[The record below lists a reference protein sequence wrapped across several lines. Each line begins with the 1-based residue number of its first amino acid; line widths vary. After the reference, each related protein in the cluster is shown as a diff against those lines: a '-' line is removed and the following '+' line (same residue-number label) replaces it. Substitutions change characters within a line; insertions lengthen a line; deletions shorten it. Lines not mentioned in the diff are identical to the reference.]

1 MATALLAWVFGLRH
15 AVDADHIAAIDNVV
29 RKLMQAGDAPRS
41 VGLYFALG
49 HSTIVVV
56 ATMLLALG
64 VVSLGGDSLLRE
76 IGGFI
81 GTSVSAL
88 FLLVI
93 AAINLVIFAGLWRTF
108 RAARE
113 QGIHDAEGL
122 DALLANR
129 GLLARLLGPMFR
141 LVTKP
146 WHMYPLGFLF
156 GLGFDTA
163 TEIGLLSISASE
175 AARGA
180 SLADVLVFPALF
192 ASGMALVDTAD
203 FALMVS
209 AYRWAFVDPLRK
221 LWYNLTITGASVA
234 VALLIG
240 GIEALGLIA
249 DRLGLSGGVWA
260 LVDALND
267 SLANVGFAVIALF
280 AIAWLVSVVLYRRMF
295 ADDRV
300 ARKSARD
307 APMPPRRSEPGRR
320 CGALTAFSAFVL
332 ARRWRRRLRAERR
345 PLARVAAGPGHRRR
359 GSTSQEAGR
368 AATRRQT
375 GPAPTAAS
383 LSSDACRRRRRASPP
398 APRAR
403 RAWQARSPSPAR
415 RSTRAPSPGRARRS
429 KPCRG

>member
-1 MATALLAWVFGLRH
+1 MMFVTRWSLRAFEPGIVLLFGGLIAANVAAWAWAFAAFGDRPTVMATALLAWVFGLRH

-29 RKLMQAGDAPRS
+29 RKLMQTGGAPRS
-41 VGLYFALG
+41 AGLYFALG
-49 HSTIVVV
+49 HSTIVVA

-64 VVSLGGDSLLRE
+64 VVSLGGDSLLKD
-76 IGGFI
+76 IGGLI

-93 AAINLVIFAGLWRTF
+93 AAINLVIFAGLWRTL

-113 QGIHDAEGL
+113 QGVHDAEGL

-129 GLLARLLGPMFR
+129 GFLARLLGPMFR

-180 SLADVLVFPALF
+180 SLAQIMVFPALF
-192 ASGMALVDTAD
+192 AAGMALVDTAD
-203 FALMVS
+203 SALMVS

-240 GIEALGLIA
+240 GIEALGLVA
-249 DRLGLSGGVWA
+249 DRLGLTGGVWS
-260 LVDALND
+260 LVDGLNA
-267 SLANVGFAVIALF
+267 SLVNVGLAVIALF

-295 ADDRV
+295 ADDG
-300 ARKSARD
+300 
-307 APMPPRRSEPGRR
+307 RRSPD
-320 CGALTAFSAFVL
+320 ALVGINAT
-332 ARRWRRRLRAERR
+332 
-345 PLARVAAGPGHRRR
+345 
-359 GSTSQEAGR
+359 EAV
-368 AATRRQT
+368 
-375 GPAPTAAS
+375 
-383 LSSDACRRRRRASPP
+383 
-398 APRAR
+398 
-403 RAWQARSPSPAR
+403 
-415 RSTRAPSPGRARRS
+415 
-429 KPCRG
+429 

>member
-1 MATALLAWVFGLRH
+1 MGRVTKSSWRGIEPGTVLLFGGLVAANIAAWAWAFALFGDRPTVMATALLAWVFGLRH

-49 HSTIVVV
+49 HSTVVVV

-64 VVSLGGDSLLRE
+64 VVSFGGDNLLRD
-76 IGGFI
+76 IGGLI

-93 AAINLVIFAGLWRTF
+93 AAINLAIFAGLWRTF

-113 QGIHDAEGL
+113 QGVHDAEGL

-129 GLLARLLGPMFR
+129 GFLARLLGPLFR

-146 WHMYPLGFLF
+146 WHMYPLGLLF

-163 TEIGLLSISASE
+163 TEIGLLGISATE
-175 AARGA
+175 AAHGA

-192 ASGMALVDTAD
+192 ATGMALVDTAD
-203 FALMVS
+203 SALMVS

-234 VALLIG
+234 VALFIG
-240 GIEALGLIA
+240 GIEALGLVGA
-249 DRLGLSGGVWA
+249 RLGLSGGMWT
-260 LVDALND
+260 LVDGLNQ

-280 AIAWLVSVVLYRRMF
+280 VVAWLVSAVLYRRMF
-295 ADDRV
+295 ADDR
-300 ARKSARD
+300 
-307 APMPPRRSEPGRR
+307 
-320 CGALTAFSAFVL
+320 
-332 ARRWRRRLRAERR
+332 
-345 PLARVAAGPGHRRR
+345 
-359 GSTSQEAGR
+359 Q
-368 AATRRQT
+368 
-375 GPAPTAAS
+375 
-383 LSSDACRRRRRASPP
+383 
-398 APRAR
+398 
-403 RAWQARSPSPAR
+403 
-415 RSTRAPSPGRARRS
+415 RAPDML
-429 KPCRG
+429 RGVDATEVA

>member
-1 MATALLAWVFGLRH
+1 MVLLFGGLIAANIAAWAWAFAAFGDRPTVMATALLAWVFGLRH

-29 RKLMQAGDAPRS
+29 RKQMQAGGAPRS

-64 VVSLGGDSLLRE
+64 VVSLGGDSLLKE

-113 QGIHDAEGL
+113 QEGIHDGERL
-122 DALLANR
+122 DALLADR
-129 GLLARLLGPMFR
+129 GVLARLLGPMFR

-163 TEIGLLSISASE
+163 TEIGLLSISAGE

-203 FALMVS
+203 SALMVS

-221 LWYNLTITGASVA
+221 LWYNLTMTGASVA

-280 AIAWLVSVVLYRRMF
+280 VIAWLVSVVLYRRMF
-295 ADDRV
+295 ARDRGAPKV
-300 ARKSARD
+300 LQCAD
-307 APMPPRRSEPGRR
+307 A
-320 CGALTAFSAFVL
+320 T
-332 ARRWRRRLRAERR
+332 
-345 PLARVAAGPGHRRR
+345 
-359 GSTSQEAGR
+359 EAV
-368 AATRRQT
+368 
-375 GPAPTAAS
+375 
-383 LSSDACRRRRRASPP
+383 
-398 APRAR
+398 
-403 RAWQARSPSPAR
+403 
-415 RSTRAPSPGRARRS
+415 
-429 KPCRG
+429 

>member
-1 MATALLAWVFGLRH
+1 MERAVRRTLRAVEPGTVVLFGGLIAANIAAWAWAFALFGDRPTVLATALLAWVFGLRH

-29 RKLMQAGDAPRS
+29 RKLMQTGGAPRS

-49 HSTIVVV
+49 HSTVVVV
-56 ATMLLALG
+56 ATILLALG
-64 VVSLGGDSLLRE
+64 VVSLGGDSLLKE
-76 IGGFI
+76 IGGLI

-93 AAINLVIFAGLWRTF
+93 AVINLVIFVGLWRTF

-113 QGIHDAEGL
+113 QGVHDAEGL
-122 DALLANR
+122 ERLLANR
-129 GLLARLLGPMFR
+129 GFLARLLEPLFR

-163 TEIGLLSISASE
+163 TEIGLLSISATE

-180 SLADVLVFPALF
+180 SVADVLVFPALF

-203 FALMVS
+203 SALMVS

-234 VALLIG
+234 VALFIG

-249 DRLGLSGGVWA
+249 DRLDLSGGMWT
-260 LVDALND
+260 LVDGLNE

-280 AIAWLVSVVLYRRMF
+280 AVAWLVSVVLYRRVF
-295 ADDRV
+295 AD
-300 ARKSARD
+300 
-307 APMPPRRSEPGRR
+307 GRN
-320 CGALTAFSAFVL
+320 
-332 ARRWRRRLRAERR
+332 
-345 PLARVAAGPGHRRR
+345 
-359 GSTSQEAGR
+359 R
-368 AATRRQT
+368 AATK
-375 GPAPTAAS
+375 ALACA
-383 LSSDACRRRRRASPP
+383 DATEVA
-398 APRAR
+398 
-403 RAWQARSPSPAR
+403 
-415 RSTRAPSPGRARRS
+415 
-429 KPCRG
+429 

>member
-1 MATALLAWVFGLRH
+1 MGRVTRWALRAVEPTTALLFGGLIAANVAAWAWAFAVFGDRPTVMATALLAWVFGLRH

-29 RKLMQAGDAPRS
+29 RKLMQAGDTPRS
-41 VGLYFALG
+41 AGLYFALG

-64 VVSLGGDSLLRE
+64 VVSLGGDSFLRD
-76 IGGFI
+76 IGGVI

-93 AAINLVIFAGLWRTF
+93 AAINLVIFVGLWRTF
-108 RAARE
+108 RIARA
-113 QGIHDAEGL
+113 QGVHDAEGL

-129 GLLARLLGPMFR
+129 GFLARLLGPMFR

-146 WHMYPLGFLF
+146 GHMYPLGFLF

-180 SLADVLVFPALF
+180 SLVDVLVFPALF

-203 FALMVS
+203 SALMVS
-209 AYRWAFVDPLRK
+209 AYRWALVDPLRK

-234 VALLIG
+234 VALFIG

-249 DRLGLSGGVWA
+249 DRLGLTGGVWT
-260 LVDALND
+260 LVDGLNE

-280 AIAWLVSVVLYRRMF
+280 AIAWLVSIVLYRRI
-295 ADDRV
+295 DR
-300 ARKSARD
+300 R
-307 APMPPRRSEPGRR
+307 P
-320 CGALTAFSAFVL
+320 
-332 ARRWRRRLRAERR
+332 RAE
-345 PLARVAAGPGHRRR
+345 PDVLECADVTEAA
-359 GSTSQEAGR
+359 
-368 AATRRQT
+368 
-375 GPAPTAAS
+375 
-383 LSSDACRRRRRASPP
+383 
-398 APRAR
+398 
-403 RAWQARSPSPAR
+403 
-415 RSTRAPSPGRARRS
+415 
-429 KPCRG
+429 